1 MIQEI
6 KINIP
11 LTLVACH
18 AIQFQNNRMITSSS
32 LTLANENKGIK
43 MVYGAVCRI
52 IKVFSYRDNAC
63 IVGFLHLGIGKSPG
77 FGIED

>member
-1 MIQEI
+1 M
-6 KINIP
+6 
-11 LTLVACH
+11 
-18 AIQFQNNRMITSSS
+18 MTSFS

-43 MVYGAVCRI
+43 MVVYGAVCRI